1 MTTHKDDSAPKV
13 IVERFD
19 SSILIDI
26 WMDGLISGVSSL
38 ALHVNGGDEADAD
51 VAGDI
56 LAKRMRD
63 DPAAMETVR
72 RNVLERLQGIESR
85 PHTLTMPASA
95 VLKPKGGKE

>member
-1 MTTHKDDSAPKV
+1 MTTDNDDSAPKV

-19 SSILIDI
+19 SSVLIDI
-26 WMDGLISGVSSL
+26 WMDGFTSGVTSL
-38 ALHVNGGDEADAD
+38 ALFVNGGDEADAD
-51 VAGDI
+51 VAGDNF
-56 LAKRMRD
+56 AKRLRD

-72 RNVLERLQGIESR
+72 QGVMERLRGIESR